1 MLQLAR
7 MGMENQKKVKIVQ
20 KKNVKRQR
28 ERMGE

>member
-7 MGMENQKKVKIVQ
+7 RGMENQKKVKIVQ